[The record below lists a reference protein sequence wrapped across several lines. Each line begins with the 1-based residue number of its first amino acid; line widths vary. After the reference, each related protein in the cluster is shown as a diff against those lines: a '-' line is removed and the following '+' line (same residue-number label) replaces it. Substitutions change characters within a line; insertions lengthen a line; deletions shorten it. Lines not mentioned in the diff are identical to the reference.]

1 MNANL
6 KSMARC
12 FLKAM
17 VHPFLIILVLLA
29 ACQFRTLS
37 ALPVQDF
44 LIYLDGNEV
53 KVEGRFD
60 RIEYFSSK
68 DASEAI
74 QYALDKISES
84 GGDVHLGSGRF
95 YLDRPLKIS
104 TNCSLRGSGRSTKL
118 MVSEDNEE
126 GVGIMCWYANGVE
139 ISDLCLS
146 SGDNEKAKTGLIIDR
161 SGDVKV
167 INIFSVGFSEYGLWL
182 RNQSFLCEVSSCTFA
197 GNMKSNVYLDS
208 LNWGIYGNFIP
219 NLLADCTIYGGGKG
233 IECNY
238 VIVLNIVACNIYQT
252 NDYGIHLYKTSNSV
266 LINGCR
272 TFQIGSHAVVVENT
286 HELNITGNIFCWS
299 LGDGIVVRGAAWG
312 TICGN
317 NVIDNGSYNP
327 GGVNFK
333 SHFKDVKEE
342 MPLQNGITLSEVRGY
357 NVSNNTIFN
366 WNLAPKMRYGIF
378 EDAKSFKNVIEGNN
392 INYVMDAAVLSEGA
406 GTTVSNNVELDDV
419 TFVEVRDYA
428 KRHSYSGH
436 FRPGRIQSF
445 QPELTEEFIESLK

>member
-1 MNANL
+1 MKANPTPM
-6 KSMARC
+6 KRFSRMALTYR
-12 FLKAM
+12 FFM
-17 VHPFLIILVLLA
+17 ILILLSA
-29 ACQFRTLS
+29 FQFRTLMS
-37 ALPVQDF
+37 APTQDF
-44 LIYLDGNEV
+44 LIYLDGDEV

-60 RIEYFSSK
+60 RVEHFSSK

-74 QYALDKISES
+74 QFALDEIAES
-84 GGDVHLGSGRF
+84 GGDVILGSGRF
-95 YLDRPLKIS
+95 FLDRPLKIS

-161 SGDVKV
+161 CGDVKV
-167 INIFSVGFSEYGLWL
+167 FNIFSVGFAEYGLWL

-272 TFQIGSHAVVVENT
+272 TFQISSHAVVVENT

-299 LGDGIVVRGAAWG
+299 LGDGIVVEQGAWG

-317 NVIDNGSYNP
+317 NVIDNGSFNP
-327 GGVNFK
+327 GGVNFE
-333 SHFKDVKEE
+333 SHFEDVKEE
-342 MPLQNGITLSEVRGY
+342 MPLQNGITLKEVRGF

-366 WNLAPKMRYGIF
+366 WNLAPKMRYGIY
-378 EDAKSFKNVIEGNN
+378 EDSQSYKNVIEGNN
-392 INYVMDAAVLSEGA
+392 INYYMDAAVLSEGA
-406 GTTVSNNVELDDV
+406 ETIVSNNVELDDV

-428 KRHSYSGH
+428 KRHSYEGH
-436 FRPGRIQSF
+436 FRPGRIQSY